1 MTKSVHDGF
10 TLDDAKRTAREYA
23 ATAGFVTD
31 RGAPNGPP
39 DETADVKT
47 KAKAKQKRR
56 RFY

>member
-31 RGAPNGPP
+31 RGAPR
-39 DETADVKT
+39 AS
-47 KAKAKQKRR
+47 AKCGLVWLVMVG
-56 RFY
+56 